1 MKAPLS
7 CLSQARY
14 SIAWGAIGAAID
26 CYETALEYSKNRK
39 QFSKPIGAYQ
49 LTQKK
54 LVDMLEE
61 ITKALLLVV
70 QLGRLKDKDKASF
83 AQISLAKRNN
93 VAIARDIARS
103 AREILGAN
111 GITDDYPI
119 MRHIMN
125 LESVYTYEGTH
136 EMHTLIIGKEITGF
150 DAID

>member
-1 MKAPLS
+1 
-7 CLSQARY
+7 
-14 SIAWGAIGAAID
+14 
-26 CYETALEYSKNRK
+26 
-39 QFSKPIGAYQ
+39 
-49 LTQKK
+49 
-54 LVDMLEE
+54 MLEE
-61 ITKALLLVV
+61 ITKAQLLAI
-70 QLGRLKDKDKASF
+70 QLGRLKDQEKVTF